1 MEKTHTDLLKGLVGA
16 GIKWRYS
23 TGLDKWA
30 KLRILW
36 EMGYIINEGYVDYYL
51 MAFWIFRQLAKDIN
65 YWARGAVP
73 SSIVCYCLGIT
84 EIDPVKYGLHSERFV
99 NDEPPKFQFDIE
111 ASRIDEFKKG
121 ADEFLQANAGDYD
134 IEAIKTCLLR
144 EDVEM
149 GKGMRKTYLTPC
161 ESLSR
166 KYERPLPENIDDE
179 IASYALNFP
188 DTKDFFDSYVRR
200 KEGSEVWKKTGITKL
215 DEILSPTYGILAYQ
229 EQMLDI
235 LREIFHTRAVEA
247 NHIRLAIQRGE
258 TEQVDAYKAEL
269 FANLK
274 DLTTEEAERVWS
286 VLVSN
291 PRAFIKAASVSQ
303 IVEKYKFKM
312 EKPV

>member
-1 MEKTHTDLLKGLVGA
+1 MEMTHTDLLKKLVGA
-16 GIKWRYS
+16 GVKWRYGEKQDNL
-23 TGLDKWA
+23 TKR
-30 KLRILW
+30 RIVW
-36 EMGYIINEGYVDYYL
+36 EMMYIINEGYVDYYL
-51 MAFWIFRQLAKDIN
+51 MAFWVFRHSARDIN

-73 SSIVCYCLGIT
+73 SSIICYCLGLT
-84 EIDPVKYGLHSERFV
+84 EIDPIKYGLHSERFV

-111 ASRIDEFKKG
+111 ASRIEEFKKG
-121 ADEFLQANAGDYD
+121 ADEFLQANARDYD

-144 EDVEM
+144 EDVEL

-166 KYERPLPENIDDE
+166 KHERPLPENIDDE

-188 DTKDFFDSYVRR
+188 DTKDLFDGYVRR
-200 KEGSEVWKKTGITKL
+200 KEGEVWEKTGIVML
-215 DEILSPTYGILAYQ
+215 DEILAPTYGILAYQ

-235 LREIFHTRAVEA
+235 LREIFHVRAIEA

-258 TEQVDAYKAEL
+258 TKQVEAYKAEL

-274 DLTTEEAERVWS
+274 DLTTEEAEKVWS

-291 PRAFIKAASVSQ
+291 PRAFLKAASVSQ
-303 IVEKYKFKM
+303 IIEKYKFEM
-312 EKPV
+312 QKPV